1 MVDGED
7 KKVFDCADQ
16 YAAAN
21 WKRISQQ
28 ITASFSTEKNP
39 VSIFMAGAP
48 GAGKTESSKQL
59 LRNAGHILR
68 IDADELREDFK
79 ICGYNGKNSHL
90 FQKATSKLVHKI
102 HDEALRSSISFLLDG
117 TFASESMAEQNIK
130 RSLKRGRIV
139 FVVFVYQTPLIAW
152 DFVLNREEVEGRR
165 IRPEDFEKK
174 FCASREVANK
184 MKEKFQ
190 GKIDLMLLSK
200 NINGTNKFFQ
210 KSIQRI
216 DDHIPEKYSE
226 EQILKKILNQ

>member
-7 KKVFDCADQ
+7 KKVSGYADQ
-16 YAAAN
+16 YVAAN

-28 ITASFSTEKNP
+28 ITESFHLETNP
-39 VSIFMAGAP
+39 VSIFMAGSP
-48 GAGKTESSKQL
+48 GAGKTETSKQL

-68 IDADELREDFK
+68 IDADELREHFK
-79 ICGYNGKNSHL
+79 ECGYNGKNSHL
-90 FQKATSKLVHKI
+90 FQKATTKLVHKI
-102 HDEALRSSISFLLDG
+102 HDAALKKGISFLLDG
-117 TFASESMAEQNIK
+117 TFASESMAKQNIE

-139 FVVFVYQTPLIAW
+139 FVVFVYQAPSIAW

-165 IRPEDFEKK
+165 IRPEDFAKK

-200 NINGTNKFFQ
+200 NIDGTNKFYK
-210 KSIQRI
+210 KSVERI

-226 EQILKKILNQ
+226 EQILKEILD